1 MNGSVYHGATTIS
14 VTMRNVVAQK
24 EIAGRTRVAAGA
36 ERMRDIRRGGGAVL
50 SAVCVILRCW
60 QWFTRRDRDAPN
72 AAESERTTR

>member
-36 ERMRDIRRGGGAVL
+36 ERMRDIRRGGGAAPC
-50 SAVCVILRCW
+50 SRPCV
-60 QWFTRRDRDAPN
+60 
-72 AAESERTTR
+72 